1 MSTLA
6 GALKTD
12 FGITVPTLNI
22 PPTDLI
28 MIFTSI
34 TNWTASGKT
43 STSNY
48 SLTVKLPEIGG
59 KFDFYV
65 SLDNFAKN
73 NEETILALKQTPSF
87 SASPSDAIS
96 SVSLFSGSGTS
107 SSTDDAVPKWGNF
120 FSTIFLW
127 YVDVDVTDKAWEVAI
142 ILEIPISANNPLPI
156 FLKYNSS
163 KKTFSGGVWTN
174 QGVNASNDVAPGLPI
189 DNDSGLLLPTYQEY
203 HGLPSGFSTPP
214 PAFVDLNSILGLTLP
229 AGLPTHLIQGTV
241 FYNANDDKT
250 GQTLNVELILQAPS
264 QKDPSNVPTPFTWV
278 DAKFQYSKTS
288 TPETATWNV
297 VSDFQLSQPAG
308 STILPATMEVDLKY
322 SDDPQNGKNWSL
334 TGDVDHLNFALLSQ
348 FADPGLMSVMQNVV
362 LTNVHVEY
370 SYKGSPS
377 SQTGGSTKPPS
388 AAAFLF
394 TGEID
399 LTNQTT
405 GKGLKLDMY
414 YQYANNAAAATQLI
428 NNLSTRTPPITAP
441 SGLEP
446 PSTDGTTAAWA
457 FDAFLSPLTDTGNA
471 TLGDV
476 IDAIGVNALPSFIK
490 SVPLSNT
497 GGQNIVTLKA
507 HKDVLDGNEVVVF
520 LFDVSIGILEFTFV
534 QVSSNAVPSSGGNSG
549 SKSDESNSTTRILR
563 LSVGELPLFSSLPVI
578 KELPQPYQLLT
589 YCWANQDVPKDQ
601 LDSLNK
607 EYLSASP
614 LYYKN
619 TDKDQTTALKQ
630 GHHFIVVNNNAC
642 VLDHIFTTD
651 TAPNP
656 SSQSDSGDGVKKAV
670 AIRKPLLL
678 EHDTT
683 EPTDDATNPPTT
695 GTLKKDSSFL
705 SISGVGLQYSQGT
718 LWLFLDASIKL
729 GPIEMDLI
737 GFGIGLKLVGDGAIN
752 LSDLSNLSSD
762 AAALKKALSFQLQGL
777 AMDFNQPPV
786 LIAGVFE
793 HIVTATLDA
802 YRGGI
807 AVGVEPYDFVAVGEY
822 AEVTENN
829 NTYKSIFIYAKL
841 DGPLIDLEIAIIEGV
856 RLGFGYNS
864 FVRTPTVQELAQFPF
879 INDSGASVAGT
890 NPMAILTA
898 MRGGDNPWV
907 QVKQDS
913 YWFAFGFSVSA
924 FDIITATAVA
934 LLEFTS
940 QGVVVS
946 IFADV
951 IGQMPPSTPRSDCIV
966 YVELLMNAE
975 LNFIYDYFFVQAALA
990 PTSFLLVP
998 QCHLSGGYAMGTW
1011 FGTSDYA
1018 GDWVYTIGGYHKQFQ
1033 PPSYYPQPDRLQIS
1047 FQIGDNMSLVGQG

>member
-6 GALKTD
+6 NALKND

-22 PPTDLI
+22 PPTGLI
-28 MIFTSI
+28 IIFTSI

-65 SLDNFAKN
+65 SLDNFTQNKA
-73 NEETILALKQTPSF
+73 ETILALKQSPSF
-87 SASPSDAIS
+87 STTPSNAIS
-96 SVSLFSGSGTS
+96 SVSSFSGSGMPP
-107 SSTDDAVPKWGNF
+107 STDDAVPQWDNL

-142 ILEIPISANNPLPI
+142 ILEIPISTNNPLPI

-214 PAFVDLNSILGLTLP
+214 PAFVDLNRVLDLTLP
-229 AGLPTHLIQGTV
+229 AGLPTDLVQGTV
-241 FYNANDDKT
+241 FYNANDNTTGKT
-250 GQTLNVELILQAPS
+250 FKVELIFAPPPHT
-264 QKDPSNVPTPFTWV
+264 DPSKVPTPFTWV
-278 DAKFQYSKTS
+278 DAQFQYSKTS
-288 TPETATWNV
+288 TPDATTLDI
-297 VSDFQLSQPAG
+297 VSDFQLNPPTG
-308 STILPATMEVDLKY
+308 STIQAATMKVDLKY
-322 SDDPQNGKNWSL
+322 SNDAVNGKNWTL
-334 TGDVDHLNFALLSQ
+334 TGDVDNLNFALLSQ

-370 SYKGSPS
+370 SYKNSTS
-377 SQTGGSTKPPS
+377 SQTGGSPS
-388 AAAFLF
+388 ATAFLF

-414 YQYANNAAAATQLI
+414 YQYANNTDAAKQLI
-428 NNLSTRTPPITAP
+428 NDLSTRTPPITAP

-446 PSTDGTTAAWA
+446 PNTDGTTAAWA

-476 IDAIGVNALPSFIK
+476 IDAIAANTLPSFIK

-497 GGQNIVTLKA
+497 GGQNVVTLKA
-507 HKDVLDGNEVVVF
+507 HKDVLNGNEVVVF
-520 LFDVSIGILEFTFV
+520 LFDVSLGILEFTFV
-534 QVSSNAVPSSGGNSG
+534 QVSNNAAPSSGGNSG
-549 SKSDESNSTTRILR
+549 GNSDASNSTTRILR

-578 KELPQPYQLLT
+578 SELPQPYQLLT

-601 LDSLNK
+601 LDSLNT

-614 LYYKN
+614 FYYKN

-642 VLDHIFTTD
+642 VLDHIFTTG

-656 SSQSDSGDGVKKAV
+656 SSQPSSGGGAETAV
-670 AIRKPLLL
+670 AIRKPLVH
-678 EHDTT
+678 ERDTT
-683 EPTDDATNPPTT
+683 TSTDDATNPPTT

-718 LWLFLDASIKL
+718 LWLFLNASIKL

-752 LSDLSNLSSD
+752 LGDLSNLSSD
-762 AAALKKALSFQLQGL
+762 ADALKKALSFQLQGL

-786 LIAGVFE
+786 LIAGAFE

-841 DGPLIDLEIAIIEGV
+841 DGPLVDLEIAIIEGV

-879 INDSGASVAGT
+879 INDSGVSGAGT
-890 NPMAILTA
+890 DPMAILTA

-913 YWFAFGFSVSA
+913 YWFVFGLSVAA

-998 QCHLSGGYAMGTW
+998 ECHLSGGYAMGTW

-1018 GDWVYTIGGYHKQFQ
+1018 GDWVYTIGGYHRQFQ
-1033 PPSYYPQPDRLQIS
+1033 PPSYYPQPDRLGIS

>member
-1 MSTLA
+1 MSKLA
-6 GALKTD
+6 SALTGE
-12 FGITVPTLNI
+12 FGINVPTLNI

-34 TNWTASGKT
+34 TNWTASGQT

-48 SLTVKLPEIGG
+48 SLTVKLPKIGE
-59 KFDFYV
+59 FDFYV
-65 SLDNFAKN
+65 SLNNFVEN
-73 NEETILALKQTPSF
+73 NEETILALKQTPSS
-87 SASPSDAIS
+87 SATPSNAIT
-96 SVSLFSGSGTS
+96 SVSFSGSGMP
-107 SSTDDAVPKWGNF
+107 SSTDDAVPQWDNF
-120 FSTIFLW
+120 ISSIFLW
-127 YVDVDVTDKAWEVAI
+127 YIDVDLTDKAWEVAI
-142 ILEIPISANNPLPI
+142 ILEIPISANSPLPI

-163 KKTFSGGVWTN
+163 KKTFSGGIWTN

-189 DNDSGLLLPTYQEY
+189 DSDSGLLLPTYQEY

-214 PAFVDLNSILGLTLP
+214 QPYVDLNRVLDLTLP
-229 AGLPTHLIQGTV
+229 AGLPTDLIQGTV
-241 FYNANDDKT
+241 FYNANDSTTGKT
-250 GQTLNVELILQAPS
+250 LKAELIFEPAS
-264 QKDPSNVPTPFTWV
+264 HTDPSNVLTPFTWV
-278 DAKFQYSKTS
+278 DAQFQYSKTS
-288 TPETATWNV
+288 TPEATTLDV
-297 VSDFQLSQPAG
+297 ISDFQLNPPAG
-308 STILPATMEVDLKY
+308 STIPPATMKVDLKY
-322 SDDPQNGKNWSL
+322 NNDAENGKNWSL
-334 TGDVDHLNFALLSQ
+334 TGDVDDLNFALLSQ

-370 SYKGSPS
+370 SYKNSSS
-377 SQTGGSTKPPS
+377 SQTGGSTTPS
-388 AAAFLF
+388 SATAFLF

-414 YQYANNAAAATQLI
+414 YQYANNADAAKQLLS
-428 NNLSTRTPPITAP
+428 NLNTRTPPITAP

-446 PSTDGTTAAWA
+446 PNTDGTTAAWA

-476 IDAIGVNALPSFIK
+476 IDAIAANTLPSFIK
-490 SVPLSNT
+490 SIPLSNT
-497 GGQNIVTLKA
+497 GGQNVVTLKA
-507 HKDVLDGNEVVVF
+507 HKDVLDGNEVVF
-520 LFDVSIGILEFTFV
+520 LFDVSLGILEFTFV
-534 QVSSNAVPSSGGNSG
+534 QVSNNAVPSSGGNSG
-549 SKSDESNSTTRILR
+549 SNSDESNSTTRILR

-578 KELPQPYQLLT
+578 SELPQPYQLLT
-589 YCWANQDVPKDQ
+589 YCWASQDVPKDQ
-601 LDSLNK
+601 LDSLNT

-614 LYYKN
+614 FYYKN

-651 TAPNP
+651 TAPNS
-656 SSQSDSGDGVKKAV
+656 SSQPDNGGGVERAV
-670 AIRKPLLL
+670 AIRKPPVL
-678 EHDTT
+678 ERDATT
-683 EPTDDATNPPTT
+683 PTDDATNPPTT

-752 LSDLSNLSSD
+752 LGDLSNLSSD
-762 AAALKKALSFQLQGL
+762 ADALAKALSFQLQGL

-807 AVGVEPYDFVAVGEY
+807 AVGVDPYDFVAVGEY

-864 FVRTPTVQELAQFPF
+864 FVRTPTVQQLAQFPF
-879 INDSGASVAGT
+879 INDSGVSGAGT
-890 NPMAILTA
+890 DPMAILTA

-913 YWFAFGFSVSA
+913 YWFVFGLSVSA

-998 QCHLSGGYAMGTW
+998 ECHLSGGYAMGTW

-1018 GDWVYTIGGYHKQFQ
+1018 GDWVYTIGGYHRQFQ